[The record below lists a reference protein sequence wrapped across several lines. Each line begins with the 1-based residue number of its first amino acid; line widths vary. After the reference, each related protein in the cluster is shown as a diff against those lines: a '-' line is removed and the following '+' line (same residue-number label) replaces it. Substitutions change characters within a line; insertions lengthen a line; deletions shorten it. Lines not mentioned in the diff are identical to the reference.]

1 MCRRSSRRRR
11 SRRSRRSRRRRSRR
25 VRRRRRRV
33 VARPARPL
41 RSRARPRA
49 RRAAG
54 HCSPGRGAAAPP
66 AARARGRARRR
77 AHVRP
82 ASPGASRRRSPRR
95 RCSRTA
101 APAGAARARPW
112 GRRSAGSPLPPSL
125 DTSRVPVPVSL
136 LRRFA
141 FPLRLV
147 GARLG
152 AGGSRILLVV
162 AGIVAGAALLAA
174 VLGGRLVMQDRSLA
188 LASAQL
194 PAGDR
199 QVQVTWSGATDEF
212 SRLDRFVAPRVQSLT
227 GQRPAAAMLFREAS
241 IQRRLVYVRA
251 ADDLGRWVDVVSGR
265 LPTTCVPAHCE
276 VLRLQDDG
284 PIPST
289 KALNLIEVGRATI
302 KPGAPIG
309 PFVLPAPPTEM
320 VAHAVRYHTPQPS
333 PIVIANGVA
342 GLSHNK
348 ELETFYRSYAWFL
361 PIGSGDIH
369 PWAIDEFQQRVQRL
383 TSAIEAS
390 SDGFEVTAP
399 TEALTTAAGS
409 SNGAARRLLLLGGE
423 GGALLLAFTILAAA
437 ALRRDATDARRR
449 LTWFGA
455 RRWQVEL
462 FTLAESTALAALGTL
477 AGWVLGGAV
486 AALVASRAGSPAGQ
500 VVSHALLSRGGVVS
514 AAGVAIVA
522 GLLLYITVRA
532 PGVQFGRLA
541 FTPLDAA
548 AIGALAVVAVG
559 WARGSV
565 DAQQLAGGGG
575 TSTFLLLVP
584 ALVVFALS
592 VLAARLLA
600 PAPRVPARAGGRGPI
615 SLRLAAAS
623 LARTPGHAAIAATF
637 LVASLGLALF
647 AAAYRSTLIRGQHD
661 EASYNVPAGYVLTE
675 DFSQLVPVL
684 HGPPPPGSQQVLR
697 QSGNVTSGTT
707 FAFLGLGSFAQLD
720 GWRSDFASRPLGD
733 LRAAIAPRRDVALR
747 TTALPNGR
755 RFTVPVSTR
764 GDDVSVR
771 GIFRSPE
778 GDYES
783 IPLGQTKGRHTVVL
797 HGRIPFAHA
806 SLAQVE
812 LDLINGGR
820 NSANAGTGVQPAAK
834 GILTF
839 GTPRI
844 DVRPVGSAFADW
856 TGTGGISG
864 GAARLGYV
872 LTPDRTGRFRPRQP
886 TDGSFLR
893 VLATPNVAAA
903 AGPRGIVP
911 LEVEGEQIPARIVG
925 LIERFPSI
933 VGDAVVADRET
944 AATTLDTRSPGLGT
958 TDELW
963 LNSGSRPHVSQ
974 LVVQSRAETL
984 ARLQADPLAR
994 GALLTL
1000 AGTAAVALLLALVGL
1015 LLIVVGDV
1023 RDDRGELFDLEAQG
1037 AAPATI
1043 RAHLRLRAL
1052 LVATFGVLGG
1062 VALGLVLSSLVIS
1075 LVSVTAGAAK
1085 PEPPLLLTVDVR
1097 LVVAAALAY
1106 LALAAVLVAA
1116 ATALRGRTPSRAAE
1130 AAA

>member
-1 MCRRSSRRRR
+1 M
-11 SRRSRRSRRRRSRR
+11 
-25 VRRRRRRV
+25 
-33 VARPARPL
+33 
-41 RSRARPRA
+41 
-49 RRAAG
+49 
-54 HCSPGRGAAAPP
+54 
-66 AARARGRARRR
+66 
-77 AHVRP
+77 
-82 ASPGASRRRSPRR
+82 
-95 RCSRTA
+95 
-101 APAGAARARPW
+101 
-112 GRRSAGSPLPPSL
+112 
-125 DTSRVPVPVSL
+125 SL
-136 LRRFA
+136 LRRFT

-152 AGGSRILLVV
+152 AGGSRIVLVA
-162 AGIVAGAALLAA
+162 AGVVAGAALLAA

-188 LASAQL
+188 LATAQL
-194 PAGDR
+194 APGDR

-212 SRLDRFVAPRVQSLT
+212 SRLDRFVAPRVESLT
-227 GQRPAAAMLFREAS
+227 GQRPDGAMLFREAS

-251 ADDLGRWVDVVSGR
+251 ADNLGRYVDVVSGR

-276 VLRLQDDG
+276 VLRLQGEG

-289 KALNLIEVGRATI
+289 KALNLIEVGRARV
-302 KPGAPIG
+302 KRGAPIG

-320 VAHAVRYHTPQPS
+320 VARAVRYHTPQPS

-361 PIGSGDIH
+361 PIGRGDIH
-369 PWAIDEFQQRVQRL
+369 PWAIGAFQQRVQRL
-383 TSAIEAS
+383 TAVIEAS
-390 SDGFEVTAP
+390 ADGFEVTAP
-399 TEALTTAAGS
+399 TDALTTAAGS
-409 SNGAARRLLLLGGE
+409 SNAAARRLLLLGGE

-437 ALRRDATDARRR
+437 TLRRDTGDARRR

-462 FTLAESTALAALGTL
+462 FTFAESAALAVCATL
-477 AGWVLGGAV
+477 AGWGVGALAV
-486 AALVASRAGSPAGQ
+486 AVIAGRAGSPAGQ
-500 VVSHALLSRGGVVS
+500 VVSHALLSRGGVL
-514 AAGVAIVA
+514 AALGLALVAA
-522 GLLLYITVRA
+522 LLLYLTVRA
-532 PGVQFGRLA
+532 PGVQLGRLA

-548 AIGALAVVAVG
+548 ALGALAVVLVG
-559 WARGSV
+559 WARGSI
-565 DAQQLAGGGG
+565 DTTQLAGGNG

-584 ALVVFALS
+584 ALIVFAAC

-600 PAPRVPARAGGRGPI
+600 PTLRALGRAGRRGPV

-623 LARTPGHAAIAATF
+623 LARNPGHAAIAATF

-661 EASYNVPAGYVLTE
+661 EASYAVPADYVLAE

-707 FAFLGLGSFAQLD
+707 FAFLGLSSFAQLD
-720 GWRSDFASRPLGD
+720 GWRSDFASRPLGE
-733 LRAAIAPRRDVALR
+733 LRSAIAPRRDVSLR

-755 RFTVPVSTR
+755 RFTVPVTTH
-764 GDDVSVR
+764 GDDVGVR

-797 HGRIPFAHA
+797 RGRIPFAHA

-812 LDLINGGR
+812 LDLLNGGR

-839 GTPRI
+839 GTPRV
-844 DVRPVGSAFADW
+844 DGRAVARPFAAW

-864 GAARLGYV
+864 AAARLGYV
-872 LTPDRTGRFRPRQP
+872 LTPDRTGRFRSRQP
-886 TDGSFLR
+886 TDGTFLR
-893 VLATPNVAAA
+893 VLATPKVAAA
-903 AGPRGIVP
+903 AGPHGVVP
-911 LEVEGEQIPARIVG
+911 LQVEGEQIPARIVG
-925 LIERFPSI
+925 VVERFPSI
-933 VGDAVVADRET
+933 VGDAVVADRVT
-944 AATTLDTRSPGLGT
+944 AATMLDTRSPGLGT

-963 LNSGSRPHVSQ
+963 LNTSARPHVPQ
-974 LVVQSRAETL
+974 LLVQSRAETL

-1000 AGTAAVALLLALVGL
+1000 AGTAAIALLLALVGL
-1015 LLIVVGDV
+1015 LLTVVGDV

-1052 LVATFGVLGG
+1052 LVALFGVAGG
-1062 VALGLVLSSLVIS
+1062 VVLGLVLSSLVIS
-1075 LVSVTAGAAK
+1075 LVSVTAGAAE
-1085 PEPPLLLTVDVR
+1085 PEPPLLLTLDAPV
-1097 LVVAAALAY
+1097 LAAAALAY
-1106 LALAAVLVAA
+1106 AALAALLVMA
-1116 ATALRGRTPSRAAE
+1116 ATMLRGRAPSRAAE
-1130 AAA
+1130 AAT